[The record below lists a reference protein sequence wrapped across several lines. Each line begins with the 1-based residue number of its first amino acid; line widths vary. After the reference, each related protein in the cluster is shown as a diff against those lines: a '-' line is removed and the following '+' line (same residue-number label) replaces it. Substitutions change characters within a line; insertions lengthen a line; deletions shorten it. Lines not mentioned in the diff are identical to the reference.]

1 MIVVVE
7 DKSCEP
13 TVFSFP
19 FPENIKELYH
29 KEVIMNSYLYCA
41 GLLLL
46 WLITEELCPELM
58 AAYVALW
65 SENSPTVVWV
75 KRFAARGSK
84 IAMQLLRSLTLRVKH
99 KGGSPLTPLHI
110 QGDQNEMTDI
120 PSHSFGRNP
129 AWICKTNYDLR
140 KFFNEMF
147 PLPNQTFWTV
157 LSPYSA
163 VSMKVILIV
172 WMDHFE
178 MGEWL
183 QLKKSGKRVVKIGSP
198 TVGSGTLVTGCLVPA
213 KSSVPH
219 RICSLCTLKPV
230 RSRQISCS
238 WHSLWG
244 LLACW
249 NYDSFVL

>member
-1 MIVVVE
+1 MIVVGE

-84 IAMQLLRSLTLRVKH
+84 IAMQ
-99 KGGSPLTPLHI
+99 
-110 QGDQNEMTDI
+110 
-120 PSHSFGRNP
+120 
-129 AWICKTNYDLR
+129 
-140 KFFNEMF
+140 
-147 PLPNQTFWTV
+147 
-157 LSPYSA
+157 
-163 VSMKVILIV
+163 
-172 WMDHFE
+172 
-178 MGEWL
+178 
-183 QLKKSGKRVVKIGSP
+183 
-198 TVGSGTLVTGCLVPA
+198 
-213 KSSVPH
+213 
-219 RICSLCTLKPV
+219 
-230 RSRQISCS
+230 SRC
-238 WHSLWG
+238 
-244 LLACW
+244 LLAVASAFMMTLIDASSCAW
-249 NYDSFVL
+249 L